1 MKKEKFFRNCP
12 RIENKKIHWTDV
24 ANIQQ
29 LREITDD
36 DLLKANSGLGSLG
49 LDSLK
54 NILTSLDALET
65 LEQRS
70 WDNMQLDE
78 LYLLERGHIRSKT
91 LNLISRCNLLLS
103 DICDNED
110 RLIHL
115 SQSITELLSL
125 GNQIGIY
132 NSNIENIQ
140 ALRDNEKIKK
150 SQSTGGDESNKTNR
164 SIRKL
169 VVDIVK
175 KMTLDKRINSS
186 PLSDKALAIRDLILS
201 YRTECLTIGTLQDYL
216 SDAIGEK
223 SKGGRPPKG
232 KPSQEDLLAWLNTNF
247 TKDDVNGYFRENVI
261 VKDE

>member
-91 LNLISRCNLLLS
+91 LNLISRCNILLS
-103 DICDNED
+103 DICTNDD

-115 SQSITELLSL
+115 SQSIIDLLAL
-125 GNQIGIY
+125 GDRIGVY
-132 NSNIENIQ
+132 NSNIENLP
-140 ALRDNEKIKK
+140 ALRDNEAIKK
-150 SQSTGGDESNKTNR
+150 RLSTGGYNASKDSRNIK
-164 SIRKL
+164 KF
-169 VVDIVK
+169 VVDIVQ
-175 KMTLDKRINSS
+175 KMKLDKHINSAPYWVIS
-186 PLSDKALAIRDLILS
+186 FRIFLINTFS
-201 YRTECLTIGTLQDYL
+201 YTSSSYT
-216 SDAIGEK
+216 
-223 SKGGRPPKG
+223 
-232 KPSQEDLLAWLNTNF
+232 
-247 TKDDVNGYFRENVI
+247 
-261 VKDE
+261 